1 MPFFPSL
8 SEDSGVR
15 AIWERFNK
23 KAWEGLSIFSR
34 SFMHTDSMLS
44 AGEKEMIAAYVSKLN
59 ESEYCFAGHSRVAIN
74 KGISAEIFEPII
86 EDLEEAP
93 LRQEMK
99 PLLRFIRKLTLKPSQ
114 ISQSDAD
121 EVFAAGWDEQSFHEA
136 ILVCARF
143 SMMNRITIGH
153 GLVVDEEKRA
163 RDALNMNYA
172 P

>member
-8 SEDSGVR
+8 SKDAGVR
-15 AIWERFNK
+15 EIWERFNK

-59 ESEYCFAGHSRVAIN
+59 ESEYCYAGHSRVAIN
-74 KGISAEIFEPII
+74 NGISPEIFEPII
-86 EDLEEAP
+86 EDLEGAP
-93 LRQEMK
+93 VRQEMK
-99 PLLRFIRKLTLKPSQ
+99 PLLRFIRKLTLKPAQ
-114 ISQSDAD
+114 ITQSDAN

-153 GLVVDEEKRA
+153 GLVVDEEKRF